1 MSVHRIALTRH
12 CTALPRATSAM
23 PLAGCTVG
31 TNGAAGT
38 NRAAGN
44 DGAAGN
50 DCIVVGAGSSR
61 PQRPHRRAT
70 FASPGNDF
78 VEGGKTPPLR
88 R

>member
-61 PQRPHRRAT
+61 PQRPHRPHRRAT
-70 FASPGNDF
+70 NASPGN
-78 VEGGKTPPLR
+78 VRIAGQ
-88 R
+88 